1 MNQETL
7 ITIAGALSVIALYS
21 VLFKENVVYRFFEH
35 VFLGLA
41 GGYALVALWKDT
53 LYPQWWTRMT
63 GTLTDTGALDKP
75 GNWAY
80 IMLLPIGLM
89 AYTVFSKKNNWMSR
103 VPIGI
108 ILGLW
113 SGQQIQVWWQ
123 TFGPQFRDTMRPI
136 LPTTTESFFKP
147 PLTMLENGSRVAI
160 PSDEAARITSLVWP
174 TDALTNLVVLLTVV
188 SALSYFLFSFELK
201 GKFML
206 NFNKLGRWMLMIGFG
221 SIFGSTVMARFALV
235 IDRLNFVVVEFVQG
249 VLFR

>member
-63 GTLTDTGALDKP
+63 GTLTDTGTLDKP

-80 IMLLPIGLM
+80 IILLPIGLM

-103 VPIGI
+103 VR
-108 ILGLW
+108 
-113 SGQQIQVWWQ
+113 SG
-123 TFGPQFRDTMRPI
+123 
-136 LPTTTESFFKP
+136 
-147 PLTMLENGSRVAI
+147 
-160 PSDEAARITSLVWP
+160 
-174 TDALTNLVVLLTVV
+174 
-188 SALSYFLFSFELK
+188 LFSAC
-201 GKFML
+201 
-206 NFNKLGRWMLMIGFG
+206 GRVNRSRCGGRRSGLSSAI
-221 SIFGSTVMARFALV
+221 RC
-235 IDRLNFVVVEFVQG
+235 DRSCRRRRNRSLS
-249 VLFR
+249 RR